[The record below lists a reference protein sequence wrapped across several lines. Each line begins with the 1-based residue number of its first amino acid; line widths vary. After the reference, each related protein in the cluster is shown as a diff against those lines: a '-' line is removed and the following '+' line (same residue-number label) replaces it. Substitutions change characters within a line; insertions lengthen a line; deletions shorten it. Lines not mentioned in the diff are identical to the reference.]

1 MLFLRMVFV
10 GPPGLGKTTARRRMT
25 GEITNI
31 SSANEQKQPSTGAV
45 ESGTNVAIRNL
56 TSTIAMV
63 TKSEWSV
70 TKDLKDEARM
80 LFDLFLSHLSTEST
94 SDNDQDEGST
104 SLASSE
110 NEASLNKT
118 AESVM
123 ENLHQDTK
131 SYSPVLSTDDSAY
144 VPSEQDTAA
153 DTPQISPEIIEL
165 FRKGVTASK
174 HWKDIKHF
182 FEYSAL
188 VRMEDTGGQPEF
200 MDMLPAL
207 TIGPALYL
215 LFCKLIDE
223 LKSRYIVSYSPLDGE
238 SSTPAQS
245 TYSVEEVLL
254 SALSSIA
261 CFNSLPSKE
270 TIDGEVNV
278 TEHVS
283 SSKSVAYIIGTHKD
297 LVSDEEQIK
306 KFDQKL
312 QEVIRSTDFFRKDLV
327 QFSSK
332 DQMILPIDNMK
343 GGEDEIKAMQELFE
357 KCMQQHFKKVKI
369 PFSWLILSLF
379 LRMRTERMIDL
390 ESCIT
395 LAQELNM
402 PPDETK
408 LALWF
413 LHHQAGVLM
422 YFPDLPEFQNTVICD
437 IQIVYD
443 SVTNLIVK
451 TFEFGSVSKAA
462 SERFRETGQFSLDDI
477 KGATD
482 KVSCDF
488 IPLCQLV
495 KLLEY
500 LNIIVPITQT
510 STSNNLKDIFL
521 MPCVLQNA
529 KEEELDGHRQ
539 ARASYSLSP
548 ASIMIRY
555 ECGFV
560 PIGVFPATIANL
572 VGKGSFKLIVEGIKK
587 NFVQFYFG
595 ADRDTITL
603 ISQPKYYEIHIKRL
617 PSAKIPPHEACR
629 EVREIVES
637 ALKAVTSRMNY
648 AISESYQLSFECP
661 NHPGRDHLCVVDSNE
676 TSPHM
681 MDCLSNLKNLE
692 HVEMKSQHLVWF
704 GQVKPIYYVHNYIIL
719 KESVIIIM

>member
-1 MLFLRMVFV
+1 MIFFPLYSDALYLAAYRKILERKEYLDMLFLRMVFL

-45 ESGTNVAIRNL
+45 ESETTVAIRNL
-56 TSTIAMV
+56 TSTTAMV

-70 TKDLKDEARM
+70 TKDLKEEARM
-80 LFDLFLSHLSTEST
+80 LFDIFLSHLSMEST
-94 SDNDQDEGST
+94 SDNDQDEGSNT
-104 SLASSE
+104 LASSE
-110 NEASLNKT
+110 NEASLNET
-118 AESVM
+118 AEPVM

-131 SYSPVLSTDDSAY
+131 SYSPDLSTDDSAY

-188 VRMEDTGGQPEF
+188 IRMEDTGGQPEF

-245 TYSVEEVLL
+245 AYSIEEVLL

-270 TIDGEVNV
+270 TIDSEVNV
-278 TEHVS
+278 TEHIS
-283 SSKSVAYIIGTHKD
+283 SSKSVAYIVGTHKD

-312 QEVIRSTDFFRKDLV
+312 QEIIRSTDFFQKDLV
-327 QFSSK
+327 QFSSN
-332 DQMILPIDNMK
+332 DRMILPIDNME
-343 GGEDEIKAMQELFE
+343 GGEEEIRAMQKLFE
-357 KCMQQHFKKVKI
+357 KCMQQHFKKLKI

-422 YFPDLPEFQNTVICD
+422 YFPDLPELQDTVICD

-482 KVSCDF
+482 KVSGDF

-500 LNIIVPITQT
+500 LNIIAPITQT
-510 STSNNLKDIFL
+510 SKDTFL
-521 MPCVLQNA
+521 MSCVLQNA

-539 ARASYSLSP
+539 ARASDELSP

-572 VGKGSFKLIVEGIKK
+572 VGKGSFKLIIEGIKK

-595 ADRDTITL
+595 TDRDTVTL
-603 ISQPKYYEIHIKRL
+603 
-617 PSAKIPPHEACR
+617 HETCR

-661 NHPGRDHLCVVDSNE
+661 NHPGRDHLCVVNSNE

-681 MDCLSNLKNLE
+681 MDCLSNLRKRE
-692 HVEMKSQHLVWF
+692 FVEMRSQHLVWF
-704 GQVKPIYYVHNYIIL
+704 GQVRHSLVT
-719 KESVIIIM
+719 